1 MRPDK
6 VNGTRSV
13 ETFLAQF
20 DICSSYNSWNDQDK
34 SAHLKCCLTG
44 VAERKKLRRRFGSDD
59 QQEKFEA
66 ELRARRRQRRETQA
80 ELYQDVPRLMSLAYP
95 GEGTS
100 SLCEQIANDYFIASL
115 GDRDLEVKIRKR
127 EPRDLVTAFKHAV
140 RLEAYDKPVVYDN
153 RDQYK
158 DKGNRY
164 RQDDGLSRK
173 VALLEQKVEQ
183 VTVEHPAA
191 RPAVTSV
198 SGP

>member
-6 VNGTRSV
+6 FNGTGSV

-44 VAERKKLRRRFGSDD
+44 VAERKKLRRRFDSDD

-66 ELRARRRQRRETQA
+66 ELRARRRQRRETLA
-80 ELYQDVPRLMSLAYP
+80 ELYQDVRRLMTLAYP

-115 GDRDLEVKIRKR
+115 GDRTSK
-127 EPRDLVTAFKHAV
+127 
-140 RLEAYDKPVVYDN
+140 
-153 RDQYK
+153 
-158 DKGNRY
+158 
-164 RQDDGLSRK
+164 SRSK
-173 VALLEQKVEQ
+173 KASHVIW
-183 VTVEHPAA
+183 
-191 RPAVTSV
+191 
-198 SGP
+198 